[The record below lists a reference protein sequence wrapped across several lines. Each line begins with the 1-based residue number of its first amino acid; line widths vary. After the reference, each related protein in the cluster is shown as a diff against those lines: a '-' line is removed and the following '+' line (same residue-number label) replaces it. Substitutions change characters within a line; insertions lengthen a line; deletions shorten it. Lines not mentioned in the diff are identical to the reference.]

1 VPGAVEHDLDFT
13 GNFTAAELRGE
24 EKMGEEKK
32 PPSVNARLLFRLC
45 SHRLAGE
52 HKMKPI
58 TRLALVAIA
67 LGLAGC
73 AYRPIVDPKR
83 SDMAR
88 YENRPRGMPADRR
101 AGPGPRN
108 GAAVGA
114 AVGYGVGQVFAR
126 TTGARNPNYGA
137 RGGAVLGAAGGAG
150 RGARDERQVIRNCM
164 TGRGHAVLN

>member
-1 VPGAVEHDLDFT
+1 
-13 GNFTAAELRGE
+13 
-24 EKMGEEKK
+24 
-32 PPSVNARLLFRLC
+32 
-45 SHRLAGE
+45 
-52 HKMKPI
+52 MKPI

-88 YENRPRGMPADRR
+88 YETDLAECRQIAEQAP
-101 AGPGPRN
+101 GPGT

-114 AVGYGVGQVFAR
+114 AVGYGAG
-126 TTGARNPNYGA
+126 
-137 RGGAVLGAAGGAG
+137 LGAAGGAG
-150 RGARDERQVIRNCM
+150 RAERDQRQVIRNCM

>member
-1 VPGAVEHDLDFT
+1 
-13 GNFTAAELRGE
+13 
-24 EKMGEEKK
+24 
-32 PPSVNARLLFRLC
+32 
-45 SHRLAGE
+45 
-52 HKMKPI
+52 MKPI

-88 YENRPRGMPADRR
+88 YETDLAECRQIAEQAP
-101 AGPGPRN
+101 GPGT

-126 TTGARNPNYGA
+126 TTGREEP
-137 RGGAVLGAAGGAG
+137 RITEPAAPPSSALPAEGP
-150 RGARDERQVIRNCM
+150 RGARRAPGHSELHDRQ
-164 TGRGHAVLN
+164 G

>member
-1 VPGAVEHDLDFT
+1 
-13 GNFTAAELRGE
+13 
-24 EKMGEEKK
+24 
-32 PPSVNARLLFRLC
+32 
-45 SHRLAGE
+45 
-52 HKMKPI
+52 MKQI

-88 YENRPRGMPADRR
+88 YETDLAECRQIAEQAP
-101 AGPGPRN
+101 GPGT

-114 AVGYGVGQVFAR
+114 AVGYGVGQVLAR
-126 TTGARNPNYGA
+126 TTGARNPYYGA
-137 RGGAVLGAAGGAG
+137 RGAAVLGAAGGAG

-164 TGRGHAVLN
+164 IGRGHAVLN

>member
-1 VPGAVEHDLDFT
+1 
-13 GNFTAAELRGE
+13 
-24 EKMGEEKK
+24 
-32 PPSVNARLLFRLC
+32 
-45 SHRLAGE
+45 
-52 HKMKPI
+52 MKPI

-88 YENRPRGMPADRR
+88 YETDLAECRQIAEQAP
-101 AGPGPRN
+101 GPGT

-114 AVGYGVGQVFAR
+114 
-126 TTGARNPNYGA
+126 
-137 RGGAVLGAAGGAG
+137 AVLGAAGGAG

-164 TGRGHAVLN
+164 IGRGHAVLN